1 MDYIIIIFASLYLI
15 STIAVIIVRS
25 SFKSVLWFGI
35 VGFFSSVLMLLIGAP
50 DVALTQFTVGVIL
63 IFLVYVMAIRKQ
75 RKVRMGFVETPYM
88 IERNANGFEGL
99 EWQII
104 SRIEKIEGYEIESV
118 QYSSID
124 EAVNDL
130 KKRKLDILC
139 GGITKEITKSTRE
152 IEYLP
157 YLETMIFNHN
167 DEKIDYV
174 HLKSLSKKKSEI
186 EALPSHRTS
195 YVFLFSEAS
204 LDIKEVMEENIN
216 DLKENNEIEKM
227 VERYL

>member
-1 MDYIIIIFASLYLI
+1 MDYIIILFSGLYVI
-15 STIAVIIVRS
+15 SAAAVTIVKS
-25 SFKSVLWFGI
+25 SFKSVLWYGI

-50 DVALTQFTVGVIL
+50 DVALTQFTVGVVL

-75 RKVRMGFVETPYM
+75 RKVRLGFIETPYM
-88 IERNANGFEGL
+88 IEKNAGGFEGL

-104 SRIEKIEGYEIESV
+104 TRMEKLEGFEIEAI
-118 QYSSID
+118 QYKNISEAID
-124 EAVNDL
+124 DL

-139 GGITKEITKSTRE
+139 GGITKEETKTTKD

-157 YLETMIFNHN
+157 YLETMIFTYK
-167 DEKIDYV
+167 DQIIDYV
-174 HLKSLSKKKSEI
+174 HLKSLSKKKIEI
-186 EALPSHRTS
+186 EALPSHKTS

-216 DLKENNEIEKM
+216 DLKENGEVEKM